1 MRIAAL
7 VALGYVSVL
16 FLSAVWRL
24 LPVET
29 PPDVVALIAVYLG
42 LTSRERVAPGML
54 GAVLIG
60 YLADLLMGTP
70 RGMLALNAGLICM
83 IGHFIRSTFVVR
95 GRKVTMLFT
104 GITGMV
110 SAIIVMIMSGVGGSH
125 AGIDL
130 LGVLLAGLLTGL
142 LGPGV
147 FFLCRFID
155 SRFARTYRERDAR
168 LEGLT
173 L

>member
-7 VALGYVSVL
+7 VLFGYFSVL
-16 FLSAVWRL
+16 ILSAVWRL
-24 LPVET
+24 MPVDT
-29 PPDVVALIAVYLG
+29 SPDVVALIAVYLG

-70 RGMLALNAGLICM
+70 RGMLALNAAIICLV
-83 IGHFIRSTFVVR
+83 GHFIRSTFVVR
-95 GRKVTMLFT
+95 GRKVTILIT
-104 GITGMV
+104 GITGLV
-110 SAIIVMIMSGVGGSH
+110 SAIVVTIMARFGGSY
-125 AGIDL
+125 
-130 LGVLLAGLLTGL
+130 AGLDVVGILLSGLFTGL
-142 LGPGV
+142 VGPAV